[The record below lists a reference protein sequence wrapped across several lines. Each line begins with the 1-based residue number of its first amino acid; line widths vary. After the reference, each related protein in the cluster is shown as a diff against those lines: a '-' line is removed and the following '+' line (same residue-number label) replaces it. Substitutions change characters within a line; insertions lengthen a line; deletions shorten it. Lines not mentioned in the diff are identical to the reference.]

1 MDLAGVQRL
10 TCSLPAVSR
19 LDSLTHKSTP
29 NHAAIIFSSEGL
41 VRLGPAADTGFLTQ
55 AVLAPALITSPERAE
70 DTRPSQLCG
79 RPAVSA
85 PGAAP
90 KADAPYALS
99 GYGSARSDNVPTLE
113 PCGQGLSP
121 RNDPFTPAAIL
132 APAE

>member
-1 MDLAGVQRL
+1 MRPSSFRLKAWSVSGRRLIQR
-10 TCSLPAVSR
+10 VSY
-19 LDSLTHKSTP
+19 
-29 NHAAIIFSSEGL
+29 
-41 VRLGPAADTGFLTQ
+41 GFLTQ

-121 RNDPFTPAAIL
+121 RNDPSTPAAIL
-132 APAE
+132 APAEQGEARVGVQVWALEAAS

>member
-1 MDLAGVQRL
+1 MRPSSFRLKAWSVSDRRQIQR
-10 TCSLPAVSR
+10 VS
-19 LDSLTHKSTP
+19 DGS
-29 NHAAIIFSSEGL
+29 
-41 VRLGPAADTGFLTQ
+41 LTQ
-55 AVLAPALITSPERAE
+55 AVLAPTLTTSPERAE

-85 PGAAP
+85 PGAAL

-99 GYGSARSDNVPTLE
+99 GYGSATPDNVPNLE

-132 APAE
+132 VPAEQGEARVRVQVWALEAAS

>member
-1 MDLAGVQRL
+1 MRPSSFRLKAWSVSDRRQIQR
-10 TCSLPAVSR
+10 VS
-19 LDSLTHKSTP
+19 DGS
-29 NHAAIIFSSEGL
+29 
-41 VRLGPAADTGFLTQ
+41 LTQ
-55 AVLAPALITSPERAE
+55 AILAPALTTSPERAE

-99 GYGSARSDNVPTLE
+99 GYGSATSDNVPNLE

-121 RNDPFTPAAIL
+121 RNDPFTQAAIL
-132 APAE
+132 APAEQGEARLRVQVWALEAAS